1 MSLISKIFGK
11 KIEPELLQGFYRDV
25 IPLNDIESST
35 QSDYEYIAYISEIER
50 YKNNL
55 SKIRLD
61 KIEIVSGKC
70 IDDYP
75 FIKTC
80 VRETFISIVDT
91 NNIQW
96 LEPYTSLKDER
107 KEKLKQIK

>member
-50 YKNNL
+50 YKNT
-55 SKIRLD
+55 SE
-61 KIEIVSGKC
+61 IEWLVSENEL
-70 IDDYP
+70 
-75 FIKTC
+75 KT
-80 VRETFISIVDT
+80 
-91 NNIQW
+91 
-96 LEPYTSLKDER
+96 ER
-107 KEKLKQIK
+107 KEKLDEINNKNFIQRLFSK